1 MMNPTIIRQGTNY
14 TATEL
19 GPIDAWKG
27 YTAEV
32 ASLPG
37 IQVPG
42 KLFLNRILRMTGM
55 EISVNCLPAGGK
67 VPFYHTH
74 KAHEELYLFIKGRG
88 QFQIDGDILE
98 IQEGTTLCITPNGE
112 RTWRNNSQE
121 DLYYLVIQAPV
132 GTITA
137 AGTEDGVTVQRKV
150 TWL

>member
-1 MMNPTIIRQGTNY
+1 MMNPTITKQGTNY

-37 IQVPG
+37 IKVPG
-42 KLFLNRILRMTGM
+42 KLFLNQILRMTGM

-150 TWL
+150 TWP

>member
-1 MMNPTIIRQGTNY
+1 MNPTITKQGTNY

-19 GPIDAWKG
+19 GAIDAWKG

-37 IQVPG
+37 IKVPG
-42 KLFLNRILRMTGM
+42 KLFLHQILSLTGM
-55 EISVNCLPAGGK
+55 EISVNCLPAGAK

-74 KAHEELYLFIKGRG
+74 KAHEELYIFIKGHG

-98 IQEGTTLCITPNGE
+98 IQEGTTLCIAPNGE

-121 DLYYLVIQAPV
+121 DLYYLVIQAAV
-132 GTITA
+132 GTISAT
-137 AGTEDGVTVQRKV
+137 GTEDGVTVQRKV
-150 TWL
+150 TWP